1 MLLYGCDRKAG
12 NMVTEQAAK
21 RVDESPPES
30 TRVEQSPC
38 VSECEH
44 PSECPECSD
53 MKITALRKNELRR
66 EIAERL
72 GVSHLKGTPQL
83 EAAVRRLDQ
92 LLLIE
97 EIAIA
102 CEKDGL
108 MTAAA
113 LEGASPALRA

>member
-1 MLLYGCDRKAG
+1 MKPCDHIEK
-12 NMVTEQAAK
+12 
-21 RVDESPPES
+21 
-30 TRVEQSPC
+30 
-38 VSECEH
+38 CEH
-44 PSECPECSD
+44 CHEASLKLKVEASV
-53 MKITALRKNELRR
+53 KNELRR

-92 LLLIE
+92 LILIE

-113 LEGASPALRA
+113 HGASPIG

>member
-1 MLLYGCDRKAG
+1 MGQHSMKPCDHITK
-12 NMVTEQAAK
+12 
-21 RVDESPPES
+21 
-30 TRVEQSPC
+30 
-38 VSECEH
+38 CEH
-44 PSECPECSD
+44 CHEEMRKLKAEAS
-53 MKITALRKNELRR
+53 IKNELRK

-92 LLLIE
+92 LILIE

-108 MTAAA
+108 MTATA
-113 LEGASPALRA
+113 LEGASPIA